1 MMQLQEQI
9 NKMKERD
16 LNMFIEQINAN
27 ENNITN
33 QLCTINATNYIYLLQ
48 EREFTKT
55 NELVYKIGMTKKVN
69 HQRFNQYPKGS
80 TLIHQSLCV
89 NCNVV
94 EKCLISI
101 FKNKFKQ
108 RTDIGTEYF
117 EGDYVS
123 MVKIINWVIQH
134 ECD

>member
-1 MMQLQEQI
+1 MTQLT
-9 NKMKERD
+9 KKETLRRAAV
-16 LNMFIEQINAN
+16 NVVN
-27 ENNITN
+27 ENNIAN

-55 NELVYKIGMTKKVN
+55 NEPVYKIGMTKKVN

-89 NCNVV
+89 NCNIV
-94 EKCLISI
+94 EKRLISI